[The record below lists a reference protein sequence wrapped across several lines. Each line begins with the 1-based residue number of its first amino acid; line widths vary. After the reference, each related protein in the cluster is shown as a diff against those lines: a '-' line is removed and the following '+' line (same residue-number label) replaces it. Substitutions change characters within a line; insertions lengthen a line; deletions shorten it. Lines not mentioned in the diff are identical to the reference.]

1 MRQLI
6 ALLGTLKD
14 ASAQAL
20 EKALEVGKQ
29 GFWLGAQRDLF
40 QRLTRQSID
49 EKEMTLSTSATST
62 TM

>member
-49 EKEMTLSTSATST
+49 EEMTLSTSATST